1 MKKTITI
8 LGSTG
13 SIGTQTL
20 DVVRENPDLFEVY
33 AITAN
38 NSIDKLITQAR
49 EFLPEIVVIGNEA
62 HYQKVKEPL
71 IDLPIKVFAGKEA
84 IAQVAAMDAVDT
96 VVTAMVGYSG
106 LAPTIAA
113 VKAGKRIA
121 LANKETL
128 VVAGDLITKLVHEYH
143 ASILP
148 VDSEQLSF
156 ELSARL
162 AFRHAFPKARPV
174 LL

>member
-1 MKKTITI
+1 MNNELNKKQSLAI

-20 DVVRENPDLFEVY
+20 DVVRENPNLFDVY

-38 NSIDKLITQAR
+38 NSIDKLIAQAR
-49 EFLPEIVVIGNEA
+49 EFSPEVVVVSNEA
-62 HYQKVKEPL
+62 HYNTLKEAL
-71 IDLPIKVFAGKEA
+71 ADLPIKVFAGRDA
-84 IAQVAAMDAVDT
+84 IAQVAAMDAVTT

-128 VVAGDLITKLVHEYH
+128 VVAGDLITRLVQEYH
-143 ASILP
+143 AAILP
-148 VDSEQLSF
+148 VDS
-156 ELSARL
+156 
-162 AFRHAFPKARPV
+162 
-174 LL
+174 